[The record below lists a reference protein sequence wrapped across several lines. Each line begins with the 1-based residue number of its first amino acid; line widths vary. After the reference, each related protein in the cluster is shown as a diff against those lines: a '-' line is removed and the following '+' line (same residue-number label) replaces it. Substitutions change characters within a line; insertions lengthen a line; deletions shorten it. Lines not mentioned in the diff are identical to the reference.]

1 MVQNMY
7 NKWLASFSLNNQWKS
22 CLKVYNENFN
32 DNYDSW
38 CFYGNEDTIAYT
50 KLKR

>member
-1 MVQNMY
+1 MVQNIY
-7 NKWLASFSLNNQWKS
+7 NNWLASFSLNNQWKS

-38 CFYGNEDTIAYT
+38 FFVLYQYMSFKEMKI
-50 KLKR
+50 L